1 MESAMPHQTI
11 VLEVSHCFEFDAGIV
26 FDCWLD
32 EHRAGRW
39 MFATPSGKLQHIEID
54 ARVGGRYRLI
64 EHRNGADVHRTGEYH
79 LIDRPQQLLFSFST
93 DSNSP
98 EPDLVRILISPL
110 PFGCELT
117 LRHQM
122 SAQWQPDQ
130 QKIIEGWTNVLV
142 GLAAELNR
150 SGGANCLD

>member
-1 MESAMPHQTI
+1 MESAMPHETI
-11 VLEVSHCFEFDAGIV
+11 LLEVSHCFEFDASTV

-39 MFATPSGKLQHIEID
+39 MFATPQGKLQQIEID
-54 ARVGGRYRLI
+54 ARVGGRYKVI
-64 EHRNGADVHRTGEYH
+64 EHRNGVDILHSGEYH

-93 DSNSP
+93 DSDTP
-98 EPDLVRILISPL
+98 EPDLVRILITPL

-122 SAQWQPDQ
+122 SAQWQPHQ
-130 QKIIEGWTNVLV
+130 QKIVEGWTNVLV
-142 GLAAELNR
+142 GLAAELN
-150 SGGANCLD
+150 STGGAHTLD

>member
-1 MESAMPHQTI
+1 MPHQTML
-11 VLEVSHCFEFDAGIV
+11 LEVSHCFEFDAGTV

-39 MFATPSGKLQHIEID
+39 MFATPQGKLQHIEID
-54 ARVGGRYRLI
+54 ARIGGRYRVI
-64 EHRNGADVHRTGEYH
+64 EQRDGIDIVHTGEYH

-93 DSNSP
+93 DSNTA
-98 EPDLVRILISPL
+98 EPDLVRLLITPM

-122 SAQWQPDQ
+122 SVLWRPHR
-130 QKIIEGWTNVLV
+130 QKMIEGWTHVLV
-142 GLAAELNR
+142 SLAAELNL
-150 SGGANCLD
+150 SGGANTLD

>member
-1 MESAMPHQTI
+1 MPHQTI
-11 VLEVSHCFEFDAGIV
+11 VLEVSHCFEFDAGTV

-32 EHRAGRW
+32 ELRAGRW

-64 EHRNGADVHRTGEYH
+64 EHRRGADVVRSGEY
-79 LIDRPQQLLFSFST
+79 LMIERPTQLLFSFSA
-93 DSNSP
+93 NSEAP
-98 EPDLVRILISPL
+98 EPDLISIQISPL

-122 SAQWQPDQ
+122 STQWQPDQ
-130 QKIIEGWTNVLV
+130 QKMIEGWTHVLV

-150 SGGANCLD
+150 SGGANCLA

>member
-1 MESAMPHQTI
+1 MPYRTI
-11 VLEVSHCFEFDAGIV
+11 VLEVSHCFEFDAGTV

-54 ARVGGRYRLI
+54 ARVGGRYRII
-64 EHRNGADVHRTGEYH
+64 EHRNGVDVVRSGEYH
-79 LIDRPQQLLFSFST
+79 MIERPEQLLFSFSANS
-93 DSNSP
+93 DSP
-98 EPDLVRILISPL
+98 EPDLVRILISSM

-150 SGGANCLD
+150 SGGATCLD

>member
-1 MESAMPHQTI
+1 MPHQTLA
-11 VLEVSHCFEFDAGIV
+11 LEVSHCFEFDAGTV

-39 MFATPSGKLQHIEID
+39 MFATPSGKLQQIDID

-64 EHRNGADVHRTGEYH
+64 EHRHGVDVERTGEYH
-79 LIDRPQQLLFSFST
+79 VIDRPRQLLFSFSS
-93 DSNSP
+93 DLNAL
-98 EPDLVRILISPL
+98 EPDLVRILISPM

-122 SAQWQPDQ
+122 SAAWQPDR
-130 QKIIEGWTNVLV
+130 QKIIEGWTHVLV

-150 SGGANCLD
+150 CGGANHLT